1 MGVYNMDLEKY
12 ITVGQLNKYIK
23 SVIDNNSHLQNV
35 YLKGEISNFKA
46 HSRGHWYF
54 TLKDETSRI
63 NAIMF
68 SFNAS
73 KIKFVPVDGMKVLVN
88 GKISVYE
95 ASGAYQIYVTEL
107 MSDGVG
113 NLHIAFEQLKKKLES
128 EGLFDKKY
136 KKRVPKIPKKIGIVT
151 APTGAAIKDIIST
164 IKRRFPIC
172 ETILFPSL
180 VQGDLAAASIVKQ
193 IKKAQEYDI
202 DTLIVGR
209 GGGSI
214 EDLWAFNEEEVARAI
229 FECKIPVISAVGH
242 EIDFTISDFVA
253 DLRAPTPTGAAEMA
267 VPNFKDIL
275 NYISQV
281 NIRLNEALNKKIE
294 YLNLQLSKLKNS
306 YILKNPISM
315 YEMKEQKLDIIIDK
329 LNNNIV
335 NKLEICRTKFEQ
347 LKNNYTLNNPK
358 NIYEIKEKKLKDI
371 INLLSN
377 KTNNIVQSYKIKLA
391 SYDINRINKI
401 ALNYVNVNDTKIN
414 NIIEK
419 LEVLNP
425 LNSLK
430 RGYAIVKK
438 NNKTINNIKKIKT
451 DDIIDIQ
458 INGGIINSKV
468 IKIEELNN
476 N

>member
-1 MGVYNMDLEKY
+1 MDLEKY
-12 ITVGQLNKYIK
+12 ITVGELNKYIK
-23 SVIDNNSHLQNV
+23 SIIDNNSHLKNV

-73 KIKFVPVDGMKVLVN
+73 KIKFVPIDGMKVLVT

-95 ASGAYQIYVTEL
+95 ASGAYQIYVTDI
-107 MSDGVG
+107 MSDGIG
-113 NLHIAFEQLKKKLES
+113 NLHIAFEQLKKKLEA
-128 EGLFDKKY
+128 EGLFDKRY
-136 KKRVPKIPKKIGIVT
+136 KKRIPKIPKKIGIVT

-164 IKRRFPIC
+164 LKRRFPIC
-172 ETILFPSL
+172 ETILFPAL
-180 VQGDLAAASIVKQ
+180 VQGELAAPSIVKQ

-267 VPNFKDIL
+267 VPDFKDIL
-275 NYISQV
+275 NYINQV
-281 NIRLNEALNKKIE
+281 NIRLNEALNKKFE
-294 YLNLQLSKLKNS
+294 YLKLKLEKIKNS

-315 YEMKEQKLDIIIDK
+315 YEMKEQKLDILIDK
-329 LNNNIV
+329 LNSNLS
-335 NKLEICRTKFEQ
+335 NKIEIYKTKFNQ
-347 LKNNYTLNNPK
+347 LKNNYILNNPK
-358 NIYEIKEKKLKDI
+358 NIYEIKVKNLKEI
-371 INLLSN
+371 INMLSN
-377 KTNNIVQSYKIKLA
+377 KTNNIIKEYKIKLA
-391 SYDINRINKI
+391 LYDISRINNLT
-401 ALNYVNVNDTKIN
+401 LNYVKTNDFKIN

-438 NNKTINNIKKIKT
+438 DNKTISNIKEINK
-451 DDIIDIQ
+451 DDKLNIQ

-468 IKIEELNN
+468 IDIKLN
-476 N
+476 